1 MSFPEPKEYEPPVR
15 KPAPIVAP
23 PGSEVKNAPDL
34 ELAEEDWMKRK
45 KRQMGYKQFKVNTLK
60 IKSKGKR

>member
-1 MSFPEPKEYEPPVR
+1 MSFPKPREYTPPER